1 MTDTTE
7 KVERAIARFERV
19 TRQLDER
26 DGPTRDAARRERQ
39 RLNAGLGRTA
49 GRVALTV
56 GLIWLAIV
64 AVGLFRP
71 IGMFGFLGAVLLT
84 GIAAAVMLARSGRQ
98 AVSAPAPT
106 ADLPN
111 GVMIERFNSYL
122 YRARRALPAP
132 AQAELDAIAHVL
144 PSLKQTLERVE
155 TLDPAAQDARRL
167 MSIHLPGLI
176 DRYVRV
182 PRPIARSRM
191 AKARQWTN
199 AWSRDWRPA
208 AARSRKCRISWHART
223 LRHWKPRAVSS
234 SRATAKSASTAR
246 ASLYLF
252 VAHCG
257 SAAHDNVELMAV
269 GADTD
274 AACLAQC

>member
-1 MTDTTE
+1 MTHTTE

-49 GRVALTV
+49 GRVAISV

-64 AVGLFRP
+64 AIGLVRP

-84 GIAAAVMLARSGRQ
+84 GIVALLMLARSGRRV
-98 AVSAPAPT
+98 VSAPAPT
-106 ADLPN
+106 TDLPN
-111 GVMIERFNSYL
+111 GRMVEQFDSYV

-132 AQAELDAIAHVL
+132 AQAELDAISRVL
-144 PSLKQTLERVE
+144 PSLKETLERVE
-155 TLDPAAQDARRL
+155 TLDPTAQDARRL

-182 PRPIARSRM
+182 PSAY
-191 AKARQWTN
+191 RQEQDGEGKTVDQRLVEGLAAGRN
-199 AWSRDWRPA
+199 ALEEVCDQ
-208 AARSRKCRISWHART
+208 
-223 LRHWKPRAVSS
+223 L
-234 SRATAKSASTAR
+234 AR
-246 ASLYLF
+246 AD
-252 VAHCG
+252 VAALETQG
-257 SAAHDNVELMAV
+257 RFIQSRYGEERID
-269 GADTD
+269 G
-274 AACLAQC
+274 